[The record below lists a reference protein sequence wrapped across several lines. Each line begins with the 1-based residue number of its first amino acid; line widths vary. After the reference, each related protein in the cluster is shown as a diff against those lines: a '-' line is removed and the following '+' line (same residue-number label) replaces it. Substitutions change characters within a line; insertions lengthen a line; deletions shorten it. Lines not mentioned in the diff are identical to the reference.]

1 MRLGSAVPVVLCLS
15 VFSALAVSG
24 GEGGD
29 VKAGPA
35 GGGGE
40 GETVAV
46 MMAVEGEVLVG
57 TGADANAAKA
67 AAKPTVLGA
76 TLREKDWVITG
87 KNGKCQ
93 INFAED
99 ASALK
104 VDSDSAVQIVRRTP
118 KDASGVNHT
127 RLYLA
132 HGHVRAK
139 VARLRVKSTFEVS
152 TPVAVCGV
160 RGTEEDIVH
169 IPKLKATGEDE
180 GESEMVVFEGLVVA
194 KHKKFPDRAF
204 TMDPGKKI
212 KFSALDAPAGPVEI
226 ELGDLRLM
234 RIAFA
239 PSNFS
244 VSQVAQ
250 AMSTGVVPP
259 PARDPNA
266 GFNQS
271 FMTAASH
278 SIGSTFFGSSPL
290 STGAGGSKDMAGG
303 SNSTVRTILVSP
315 ALAVLNPEDGDFLPG
330 TKPPPIPPEL
340 IPSVGENSGVGF

>member
-1 MRLGSAVPVVLCLS
+1 MRIGAMALVVLCLL
-15 VFSALAVSG
+15 VLPILAVSK

-35 GGGGE
+35 GE
-40 GETVAV
+40 GDAVAV
-46 MMAVEGEVLVG
+46 VMAIEGEVLVG
-57 TGADANAAKA
+57 TGADAVAARA
-67 AAKPTVLGA
+67 AAKPTELGA
-76 TLREKDWVITG
+76 KLREKEWIVTG
-87 KNGKCQ
+87 RNGKCQ

-99 ASALK
+99 GSALK
-104 VDSDSAVQIVRRTP
+104 VDTDSAVQIVRRTP

-127 RLYLA
+127 KLYLA

-180 GESEMVVFEGLVVA
+180 GESEMAVFEGLVVA
-194 KHKKFPDRAF
+194 KHMKFPDRAF

-239 PSNFS
+239 PLNFS

-250 AMSTGVVPP
+250 AMNTGVVPP
-259 PARDPNA
+259 PARDPNV

-278 SIGSTFFGSSPL
+278 SIGSIFFNSSPL
-290 STGAGGSKDMAGG
+290 STGAGGTKDMAGG
-303 SNSTVRTILVSP
+303 SNNTVQTILVSP
-315 ALAVLNPEDGDFLPG
+315 AIKLLNPEDGDFLPG
-330 TKPPPIPPEL
+330 TKPPPIPPEQ
-340 IPSVGENSGVGF
+340 IPSVGEDSGVGF